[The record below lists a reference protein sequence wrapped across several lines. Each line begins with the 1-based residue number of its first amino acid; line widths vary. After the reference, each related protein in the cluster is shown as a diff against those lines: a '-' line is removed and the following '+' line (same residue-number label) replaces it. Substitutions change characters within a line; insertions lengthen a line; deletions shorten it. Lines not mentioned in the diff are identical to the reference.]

1 MPVSQVTINWNT
13 QSGFLDTILM
23 GVRNKKEAE
32 ENCAA
37 FEWKLEQEDVESITK
52 DIQETLGA

>member
-1 MPVSQVTINWNT
+1 MTINWNT